1 MLIESDVLDQI
12 YDLVADMSPIDQM
25 ERTDLE
31 SLQARLADMPD
42 PNLDELWEMVL
53 LKTGS
58 HD

>member
-1 MLIESDVLDQI
+1 MLIESNVLDQI

-25 ERTDLE
+25 TQTDLE

-58 HD
+58 LH

>member
-25 ERTDLE
+25 DRTDLE

>member
-25 ERTDLE
+25 DRTDLE

-58 HD
+58 LH

>member
-25 ERTDLE
+25 ERADLE
-31 SLQARLADMPD
+31 SLQARLTDMPD

>member
-1 MLIESDVLDQI
+1 MLIESNVLDQI

-25 ERTDLE
+25 TQTDLE

-42 PNLDELWEMVL
+42 PNLDELWELVL

-58 HD
+58 LH

>member
-25 ERTDLE
+25 TQTDLE

>member
-25 ERTDLE
+25 ERADLE